1 MQDNFLA
8 TRGEFAVVHRPEYGV
23 QHPGYIST
31 ITTSYVIYIG
41 GMVFADS
48 MRRLTFAW
56 RRRNI
61 AERDLDLARRRLPG
75 DGEPDRPG
83 SVIDQRDR
91 GRPSFEKHSS
101 TE

>member
-1 MQDNFLA
+1 MPHDS
-8 TRGEFAVVHRPEYGV
+8 VVSLIDIRPRD
-23 QHPGYIST
+23 PRDLSNKST
-31 ITTSYVIYIG
+31 SSSG
-41 GMVFADS
+41 GDGF
-48 MRRLTFAW
+48 RRFTW

-91 GRPSFEKHSS
+91 GRPSFDKHSMC
-101 TE
+101 TIGVPEAHQGQAVFF